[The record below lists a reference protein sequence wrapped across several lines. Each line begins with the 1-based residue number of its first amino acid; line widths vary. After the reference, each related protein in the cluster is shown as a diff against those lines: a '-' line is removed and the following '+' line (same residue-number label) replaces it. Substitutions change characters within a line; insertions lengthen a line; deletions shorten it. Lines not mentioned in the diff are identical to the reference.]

1 MLQNFRLDDK
11 VLKTRLN
18 MCRRFVERVDDLA
31 MI

>member
-11 VLKTRLN
+11 VLKIRFN